1 MGRNGAR
8 EKKRGIETGK
18 LSLSWAKKKKN
29 PEKVFKQREN
39 VYNSLAEEVGSEDD
53 REGVTL
59 TSH

>member
-1 MGRNGAR
+1 MNMKNFYRDQSNQLFSFSL
-8 EKKRGIETGK
+8 K
-18 LSLSWAKKKKN
+18 LKLQK
-29 PEKVFKQREN
+29 EKVFKQREN